1 MTEQRVH
8 AEGGELLGRLDL
20 GGRCCRG
27 HDDGGREA
35 VDHDLILNVAVVF
48 VAADDQSF

>member
-20 GGRCCRG
+20 GGCRG
-27 HDDGGREA
+27 HGDGGREA
-35 VDHDLILNVAVVF
+35 VDHDLILKVAVVF